1 MLASMLQAN
10 ELIISQSKAIG
21 RDEFTISDP
30 NGGQLGIARQTR
42 KLSDLF
48 KASRGVEV
56 FDAGGT
62 PVLAVEDPVNVIRD
76 RYIVHRA
83 DPQNGGQAE
92 LAHIT
97 KRFAWIGAKYDV
109 DIVGFPQVEIQGE
122 VFQLNYALTCQ
133 GAHDCSRGCGIL
145 RHGQGADGQDH
156 IPRRLRTGARRECPR
171 CRHRHRYRAGYAQRE
186 DARQL
191 GAGVLR
197 RLASSV
203 GRSVLR

>member
-1 MLASMLQAN
+1 MLAAMLQAN

-30 NGGQLGIARQTR
+30 NGGQLGLARQTR
-42 KLSDLF
+42 KLSDLL

-133 GAHDCSRGCGIL
+133 GRMIARVDAEFSGVGRALMGKTTYRVAFEPGLDENVHAAVIGIAIAL
-145 RHGQGADGQDH
+145 DM
-156 IPRRLRTGARRECPR
+156 RREKMR
-171 CRHRHRYRAGYAQRE
+171 
-186 DARQL
+186 D
-191 GAGVLR
+191 
-197 RLASSV
+197 S
-203 GRSVLR
+203 

>member
-56 FDAGGT
+56 FDAGGA

-76 RYIVHRA
+76 RYTVHRA
-83 DPQNGGQAE
+83 DPQTGGQAE

-97 KRFAWIGAKYDV
+97 KRFSWIGAKYDV
-109 DIVGFPQVEIQGE
+109 DIAGYPQVEIKGE
-122 VFQLNYALTCQ
+122 PFQLNYALTCQ
-133 GAHDCSRGCGIL
+133 GRTIARVDAEFSGMGRALMGKTTYRVVFEPGLDENVHAAVIGIAIAL
-145 RHGQGADGQDH
+145 DM
-156 IPRRLRTGARRECPR
+156 RREKMR
-171 CRHRHRYRAGYAQRE
+171 
-186 DARQL
+186 D
-191 GAGVLR
+191 
-197 RLASSV
+197 S
-203 GRSVLR
+203 